1 MKNIITSLFTGPLDW
16 VSTMSRDI
24 DSLLMDDDESSPL
37 PMDMTEEDNKYV
49 IRLDLGKDVK
59 KDNICVQ
66 IYYDT
71 VRISVSLKKESKNKD
86 GKTERTSYRKM
97 TEEFTLPEDAVTN
110 TVQAGFK
117 DGVITVTADKY
128 VKDKQEQVK
137 DIPISES

>member
-24 DSLLMDDDESSPL
+24 DSLLMDDDESSAL

-117 DGVITVTADKY
+117 DGTITVTADKY